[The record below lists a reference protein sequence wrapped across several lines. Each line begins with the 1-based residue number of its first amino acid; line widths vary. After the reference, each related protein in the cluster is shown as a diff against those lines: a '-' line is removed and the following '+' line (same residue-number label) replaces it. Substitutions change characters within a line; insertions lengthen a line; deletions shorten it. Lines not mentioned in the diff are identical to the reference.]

1 MSITHNRFFN
11 DTVQSLRFNHGE
23 AGATVGVMLPGTHV
37 FNLKAPETMSV
48 VAGEMF
54 VSINDAPEFTA
65 PAGAVFEAPANSKLQ
80 MRCTVDTA
88 YLCQFHLS

>member
-1 MSITHNRFFN
+1 MPITHNRFFN
-11 DTVQSLRFNHGE
+11 DTVQSLRFDHGE

-37 FNLKAPETMSV
+37 FQLKSPETMTV

-54 VSINDAPEFTA
+54 VSINNATEFTA
-65 PAGAVFEAPANSKLQ
+65 SAGTTFEAPANSSLQ

-88 YLCQFHLS
+88 YLCQFH